1 MKLINKDTYNQLLLI
16 CIWNN
21 VVIGMEDGE
30 MDLYLLCK
38 QKYFNEGLAKED
50 PVRSRKNMINNE
62 KYIELVKNHSSL
74 INSLIPKISNPK
86 NRFKIYND
94 ILNIKDEINKT

>member
-38 QKYFNEGLAKED
+38 QKYFNEE
-50 PVRSRKNMINNE
+50 PNKNLVHNG
-62 KYIELVKNHSSL
+62 KYIEISKNHSSL
-74 INSLIPKISNPK
+74 INSLIPKIELSE

>member
-38 QKYFNEGLAKED
+38 QKYFNEGL
-50 PVRSRKNMINNE
+50 SKNMINNE